1 MEWYCFCW
9 IRSADMTRKQWE
21 IPEPKCYFQNPE
33 GCHKTNLLTTTPM
46 YTYSTKPESGLVEG
60 SVFLPLQLSHIL
72 LQIITASD
80 TLQTL
85 CCVHGLC
92 LCSGCSPYSEHS
104 LSLPLVNFPWNPS
117 ELALPFPT
125 TAHAPTWTGLCPS
138 LCFHGTQDILPHDR
152 RSSYLWI
159 LYLWIHRLTKT
170 Y

>member
-21 IPEPKCYFQNPE
+21 IPEPNVISRIQKDVIRPTSWPPHPCIPTAPNQKVVLWKLP
-33 GCHKTNLLTTTPM
+33 GLS
-46 YTYSTKPESGLVEG
+46 TYSS
-60 SVFLPLQLSHIL
+60 FLTSSSKLS
-72 LQIITASD
+72 TASD

-104 LSLPLVNFPWNPS
+104 LSLSLVNFPWNPS

-125 TAHAPTWTGLCPS
+125 TAHAPTWTDYALLCASPWHARHTPS
-138 LCFHGTQDILPHDR
+138 RQAVLPSVDFVFVNSQTH
-152 RSSYLWI
+152 
-159 LYLWIHRLTKT
+159 
-170 Y
+170 